1 MASNNVIGIPTDDSD
16 FEDKC
21 VALFACVCGDPNF
34 KKIGTGGKN
43 QGGLDL
49 IGTRNQNP
57 EVAVGVQCK
66 LITKRGKLDLNQ
78 ITSDIERALLFDP
91 PLSEIYVATTAS
103 DDIKYDQLAL
113 KLRQKQKKAGR
124 IVDIQI
130 WGWDTL
136 QGHIRKYAD
145 ARNAFDPDYSAST
158 QILLN
163 TTFETLAGVNEARS
177 TLALIE
183 SEKSE
188 SSVKISELH
197 AAFVTGDTTERV
209 EIEKLLDNQIDGFR
223 NLLNNGR
230 PRSALTLLEDFEA
243 HLPSNASAAIRSRV
257 RANIG
262 FAKLKLSDDQGC
274 AIALR
279 QAFEINPGDA
289 KAQANSLLADILDGH
304 IDTALARAKMMVGQ
318 SPPNTFAASYIY
330 QAASALEADIEA
342 DDIVPSE
349 LRVDENSGINRVNY
363 YRKHRGDTW
372 WTVARELADSLP
384 NNEIAQR
391 FDAEAKLEQALRYH
405 QLPATTKG
413 GASRREQ
420 ITLAALAL
428 QKHWDV
434 VRNYENA
441 SDEVWLSVGINLST
455 AYRAL
460 RDFKNAETIIGQ
472 AANIDPN
479 NIEVL
484 LAGAHLDLI
493 FDRAQDAVTKAEGLP
508 DSPSRTI
515 VLASAYGELDRWD
528 EAVNLITPERLSAI
542 APDDRALVDCILVR
556 GQAEATTED
565 EAQLLI
571 KRLLDRWPN
580 DNRVRI
586 VAADLAYRK
595 APEIAAE
602 LLQTATSN
610 LSNDSRYADRV
621 MVAECALRHND
632 FGSVIAALDGFIET
646 EVLNEPL
653 SWLALAFVNSPIRPR
668 TAEFFAELGPDVIS
682 TPRFARLAGFLD
694 CHRGELRSA
703 ERHLS
708 LAFSGDPTDLRSLLM
723 LQSTLERSGK
733 REEAKKLVVEIDEY
747 KLEGDP
753 RDQMMLSAI
762 LGHYGESERA
772 LKLGYLVA
780 AYNRNDERIAC
791 RYPGMLFSSK
801 AQGALVKRGGT
812 IEVGDWFLLKSPDG
826 EQIEGLIS
834 TDDTP
839 EIQNFSPDHAFAIQI
854 VGASQN
860 QIISIEQPFS
870 KPKDFLVEEVKSK
883 YLWLLDDITRSHATR
898 FPGSVSIGTM
908 TMQDGDIQPVLD
920 VVKASVESDR
930 AILEFYEQQPV
941 PIELLAAMHN
951 KSPISVAELILH
963 YGGEIDTCVGSNE
976 EREIAM
982 QLARQAAGKGAVIDT
997 DTAWCL
1003 LHFDLLE
1010 PFRNHFGKLVIAQST
1025 IDDLLEIRGRE
1036 ELNLDQE
1043 YLTLGFEGEQ
1053 AVRQIHS
1060 PDETKV
1066 RVAGIGQA
1074 IDKLREYCEILP
1086 IDGFDDIEFTS
1097 LLHHETIAQS
1107 LHAIQLSKHHAL
1119 FLLSDDIRLR
1129 QMNEVY
1135 GSKKSGWIQATAQLL
1150 ASNAQIDARAYAKV
1164 VGNLA
1169 ARKHGYVSV
1178 NGETLVGV
1186 LCMETP
1192 HADAYFNLVAE
1203 YIGGPKAEIL
1213 SHVSVVADFMCRVW
1227 SSSVS
1232 SWRKGR
1238 ACGKLIESLIR
1249 HRNEDWPGIL
1259 ALLERQIT
1267 NVHVSVDMRPD
1278 HGKAYLNDWIDG
1290 HFSRPSFNRFMKSI
1304 LAKKKRNGS

>member
-16 FEDKC
+16 FEEKC

-66 LITKRGKLDLNQ
+66 LITKGGKLDLNKV
-78 ITSDIERALLFDP
+78 TSDIERALLFDP

-113 KLRQKQKKAGR
+113 NLRKKQKTAGR

-136 QGHIRKYAD
+136 QGHIRKHAD
-145 ARNAFDPDYSAST
+145 ARNAFDPDYSAAT
-158 QILLN
+158 PILLD
-163 TTFETLAGVNEARS
+163 TTFETLVVLNEARS
-177 TLALIE
+177 TLALME

-188 SSVKISELH
+188 SSLKISELH
-197 AAFVTGDTTERV
+197 AALVTGDTTERV
-209 EIEKLLDNQIDGFR
+209 EIERLLDNQIDGFR
-223 NLLNNGR
+223 NFLNNGK
-230 PRSALTLLEDFEA
+230 PRTALTLLEDFEA
-243 HLPSNASAAIRSRV
+243 HLPSSASSAIRSRV

-279 QAFEINPGDA
+279 QAFEINPADA

-304 IDTALARAKMMVGQ
+304 IDTALARAKMMVTQ
-318 SPPNTFAASYIY
+318 TPPNAFAASYVY
-330 QAASALEADIEA
+330 QAASILDVDIEA

-372 WTVARELADSLP
+372 WTVARELADNLP
-384 NNEIAQR
+384 NNDIAQR
-391 FDAEAKLEQALRYH
+391 FDAEAKLEQAFRSH
-405 QLPATTKG
+405 QLPATTEG
-413 GASRREQ
+413 GAGRQEQ
-420 ITLAALAL
+420 ISQAASAL

-460 RDFKNAETIIGQ
+460 RDFKNAETVIGQ
-472 AANIDPN
+472 ASNIDPN

-484 LAGAHLDLI
+484 LAGAHIDLI
-493 FDRAQDAVTKAEGLP
+493 LDRAQEALTNAEGLP

-515 VLASAYGELDRWD
+515 VLASAYGELGRWD
-528 EAVNLITPERLSAI
+528 EAVSLITPERLTAI
-542 APDDRALVDCILVR
+542 ARDDRALVDAILVR
-556 GQAEATTED
+556 GQAEATTAA

-571 KRLLDRWPN
+571 NGMLDRWPN
-580 DNRVRI
+580 DNRVMI
-586 VAADLAYRK
+586 AAADLAYKK
-595 APEIAAE
+595 APEVAAE
-602 LLQTATSN
+602 LLQTATSK
-610 LSNDSRYADRV
+610 LSVDSRFADRI
-621 MVAECALRHND
+621 MVAECALRHNE
-632 FGSVIAALDGFIET
+632 FGSVITALDGFIET

-682 TPRFARLAGFLD
+682 MPRFARLAGFLD
-694 CHRGELRSA
+694 CNRGELRSA
-703 ERHLS
+703 ERHLKV
-708 LAFSGDPTDLRSLLM
+708 AFNGDPTDLRSLLM

-733 REEAKKLVVEIDEY
+733 RDEAKKLIVGIDEY

-753 RDQMMLSAI
+753 RDQMMLSTL

-772 LKLGYLVA
+772 LRLGYLVA
-780 AYNRNDERIAC
+780 AYNRNDERIVC

-801 AQGALVKRGGT
+801 AQGALVKRGGK
-812 IEVGDWFLLKSPDG
+812 IEVGDWFLLRSPEG
-826 EQIEGLIS
+826 EQIEGLIT
-834 TDDTP
+834 TDVTP
-839 EIQNFSPDHAFAIQI
+839 EIQNFSPDHAFA
-854 VGASQN
+854 V
-860 QIISIEQPFS
+860 QIIGGSQGQNISVEQPFS
-870 KPKDFLVEEVKSK
+870 VPKDFLIEEVKSK
-883 YLWLLDDITRSHATR
+883 YLWLLDDITRSHANR
-898 FPGSVSIGTM
+898 FPGSVSMGTM
-908 TMQDGDIQPVLD
+908 TVQDGDIQPVLD
-920 VVKASVESDR
+920 VVRASVDYDR

-941 PIELLAAMHN
+941 PIEMLAALHK
-951 KSPISVAELILH
+951 KSPIAVAELIVH

-982 QLARQAAGKGAVIDT
+982 QYAQQAAGKGAVIDT
-997 DTAWCL
+997 LTAWCL
-1003 LHFDLLE
+1003 LHFGLLE
-1010 PFRNHFGKLVIAQST
+1010 PFRNHFGRLVIAQST
-1025 IDDLLEIRGRE
+1025 IDDLLELRGRE
-1036 ELNLDQE
+1036 ELNIDHE

-1060 PDETKV
+1060 PDETRV
-1066 RVAGIGQA
+1066 RVEGIGQS

-1086 IDGFDDIEFTS
+1086 IDGFDDIELAS
-1097 LLHHETIAQS
+1097 LVHHETIAQS
-1107 LHAIQLSKHHAL
+1107 LHAIQISKHHAL

-1150 ASNAQIDARAYAKV
+1150 AANGQIDGGTYAKV

-1169 ARKHGYVSV
+1169 ARKHGYISV

-1186 LCMETP
+1186 LGMDTP
-1192 HADAYFNLVAE
+1192 QADAYFNLVAE
-1203 YIGGPKAEIL
+1203 YIGGPKAEIF
-1213 SHVSVVADFMCRVW
+1213 SHVSAVADFMCRVW
-1227 SSSVS
+1227 SCSTC

-1238 ACGKLIESLIR
+1238 ACGRLIESLIR
-1249 HRNEDWPGIL
+1249 HRNEDWPGVL

-1267 NVHVSVDMRPD
+1267 NVHASVVMRPD
-1278 HGKAYLNDWIDG
+1278 QGKAYLNDWIDG
-1290 HFSRPSFNRFMKSI
+1290 HFFRPSVNRYLKKV
-1304 LAKKKRNGS
+1304 LAEKKRNKS